1 MDDSVASGMCRRR
14 VGLTNPCPALGCWRE
29 VIYSETTPIF
39 DLERAVG
46 PSVCLP
52 KTLPMESAAFVV
64 KIKVFIV

>member
-1 MDDSVASGMCRRR
+1 MHSSISVKPLSDIWSDG
-14 VGLTNPCPALGCWRE
+14 GLLGN
-29 VIYSETTPIF
+29 YPIF
-39 DLERAVG
+39 DPERAVG